1 MAPAMGMPPDFGSM
15 MADPAMMQAAM
26 QMMGGSM
33 GGGPPVADGNA
44 AGPLALPGMGGA
56 GMDPAMMS
64 QMLQDPMVQSMMQNI
79 ASNPQMLQQMIQSNP
94 MLQNMA
100 QQNPMLQQVLNNPQ
114 MLQAMMNPQMMQ
126 AMLNMRQSMAGMGMG
141 APGAMPQTPAVT
153 GIPSPATDMATNPG
167 AGAPPNPMFDPAMM
181 QAAMQAM
188 MGGGMGGGAGFGGG
202 MPGATDA
209 GPSEERFAVQLDQLS
224 NMGFPDKHSNLQA
237 LQTANGDVN
246 QAINSLLGA

>member
-1 MAPAMGMPPDFGSM
+1 
-15 MADPAMMQAAM
+15 
-26 QMMGGSM
+26 
-33 GGGPPVADGNA
+33 
-44 AGPLALPGMGGA
+44 
-56 GMDPAMMS
+56 MDPAMMS
-64 QMLQDPMVQSMMQNI
+64 QMLQNPMMQSMMQNI

-188 MGGGMGGGAGFGGG
+188 MGGGMGGGAGLGGG
-202 MPGATDA
+202 VPVPTDA
-209 GPSEERFAVQLDQLS
+209 RLPEERFTVQLDQLS